1 MSRLI
6 GYLIRFAVILFGY
19 AVASLAASAFLNI
32 LFLAS
37 LGYMPEHANP
47 TATASLYF
55 SIPFV
60 ALFVAY
66 FGFMPAVIVI
76 LLAEILGRRD
86 WLFYALAGA
95 VVAAVFLGLIDHAG
109 DATFHQ
115 EHQRDPGGDRQRHRR
130 RHLSIGSAPGA
141 GRGAGAISTS
151 PGRQNLERKAK
162 YAGKEISTTRVTR
175 GLHRRRNFPPPA
187 PSAVTNVAR

>member
-1 MSRLI
+1 MRRI
-6 GYLIRFAVILFGY
+6 IAYLIRFAVILIGY

-37 LGYMPEHANP
+37 LGYTPDHTHP

-66 FGFMPAVIVI
+66 FAFMPAAVVIIVS
-76 LLAEILGRRD
+76 EILSRRD

-95 VVAAVFLGLIDHAG
+95 VVAVVFLGFVHQTADANFEVSNAG
-109 DATFHQ
+109 SMAAVIGCGMV
-115 EHQRDPGGDRQRHRR
+115 GGIFYW
-130 RHLSIGSAPGA
+130 LSA
-141 GRGAGAISTS
+141 GRWAGSW
-151 PGRQNLERKAK
+151 RQ
-162 YAGKEISTTRVTR
+162 
-175 GLHRRRNFPPPA
+175 A
-187 PSAVTNVAR
+187 PLPDSGP

>member
-1 MSRLI
+1 MSRLVV
-6 GYLIRFAVILFGY
+6 YLVRFAVILFGY

-37 LGYMPEHANP
+37 LGYTPEQAHP

-66 FGFMPAVIVI
+66 FAFMPAAIVI
-76 LLAEILGRRD
+76 LVAEVLGRRD

-95 VVAAVFLGLIDHAG
+95 VVAAAFLGLVDHTG
-109 DATFHQ
+109 DATFAVTGTSAIMAVI
-115 EHQRDPGGDRQRHRR
+115 GGGMVGGIFYWF
-130 RHLSIGSAPGA
+130 SA
-141 GRGAGAISTS
+141 GRWAGSWWQGE
-151 PGRQNLERKAK
+151 P
-162 YAGKEISTTRVTR
+162 
-175 GLHRRRNFPPPA
+175 
-187 PSAVTNVAR
+187 